1 LIFGRLYCRI
11 GGGHVESSAQGSFA
25 NDAYQECALTR
36 TIETERLILR
46 PVEVRDWREIHRYAS
61 LPEVVRY
68 LPHEPFTEEDA
79 SAFALRW
86 SEQARQSER
95 MDPETNEWPEM
106 LVVQRKEDGRLIG
119 HIPFQKFSPKYR
131 TREIGWVFDP
141 AYQGQ
146 GYATE
151 AARAVLELAFGELD
165 LHRVIA
171 TCDPRNSSS
180 YGVMERLGMRREG
193 HHRKDVQIRGQWS
206 DEYFYAILQEEWTG
220 HE

>member
-1 LIFGRLYCRI
+1 ML
-11 GGGHVESSAQGSFA
+11 
-25 NDAYQECALTR
+25 NR

-46 PVEVRDWREIHRYAS
+46 PVAVGDWRAIHRYAS

-86 SEQARQSER
+86 SEQARQSELAGPQR
-95 MDPETNEWPEM
+95 GDEWPEM
-106 LVVQRKEDGRLIG
+106 LVAHHKADGQIIG
-119 HIPFQKFSPKYR
+119 HIPFERFSPKYR

-151 AARAVLELAFGELD
+151 AARAVLDLAFGRLG
-165 LHRVIA
+165 LHRVVA
-171 TCDPRNSSS
+171 TCDPRNRAS
-180 YGVMERLGMRREG
+180 YRVMERLGMRREG
-193 HHRKDVQIRGQWS
+193 HHLKDVQIRGEWS
-206 DEYFYAILQEEWTG
+206 DEYFYAILEEEWTG